1 MARRGLNIY
10 HRKDGR
16 WEGRYI
22 RGRKDGNKP
31 VFGSV
36 YGRTCGEVKK
46 CLLPLKA
53 MYCERS
59 CKAVNTRPFR
69 EYLAVCLAKKQGSVK
84 ASSYDSYHRI
94 NKQRRN

>member
-22 RGRKDGNKP
+22 KGRKPDNKP
-31 VFGSV
+31 IFGSV

-46 CLLPLKA
+46 RLLPLKA
-53 MYCERS
+53 MYCEQSRE
-59 CKAVNTRPFR
+59 AVSTRPFR
-69 EYLAVCLAKKQGSVK
+69 EYLAAYLAKSQGVVV
-84 ASSYDSYHRI
+84 
-94 NKQRRN
+94 